1 MKNSHFWLAR
11 EREGGRFAQAPPF
24 STLGAQQLIVQLK
37 NHEKDGLKGMNNQ
50 VDVGCK
56 PVSRQAGKS
65 LYTTI
70 RELVEN
76 SLDAAESIGA
86 LPLIELTI
94 EEFTEAEF
102 NEHRGMDNRDVVD
115 AGLFTVHRTV
125 ADGKW

>member
-1 MKNSHFWLAR
+1 M
-11 EREGGRFAQAPPF
+11 
-24 STLGAQQLIVQLK
+24 I
-37 NHEKDGLKGMNNQ
+37 
-50 VDVGCK
+50 
-56 PVSRQAGKS
+56 RQAGKS

-86 LPLIELTI
+86 LPLVALTI

-115 AGLFTVHRTV
+115 AGLFKVRHKLCMVLCTGR
-125 ADGKW
+125 W

>member
-1 MKNSHFWLAR
+1 MWTKLY
-11 EREGGRFAQAPPF
+11 
-24 STLGAQQLIVQLK
+24 L
-37 NHEKDGLKGMNNQ
+37 
-50 VDVGCK
+50 
-56 PVSRQAGKS
+56 RQAGKS

-86 LPLIELTI
+86 LPLIALTI

-115 AGLFTVHRTV
+115 AGLFTVHITV
-125 ADGKW
+125 ADANGNGTLTTGCGW

>member
-1 MKNSHFWLAR
+1 MEITDLQRVLNLIWL
-11 EREGGRFAQAPPF
+11 
-24 STLGAQQLIVQLK
+24 
-37 NHEKDGLKGMNNQ
+37 
-50 VDVGCK
+50 
-56 PVSRQAGKS
+56 RQAGKS

-86 LPLIELTI
+86 LPEISLTI

-115 AGLFTVHRTV
+115 AGLFQVKCV
-125 ADGKW
+125 YYM

>member
-1 MKNSHFWLAR
+1 MLLA
-11 EREGGRFAQAPPF
+11 
-24 STLGAQQLIVQLK
+24 LLILTVTI
-37 NHEKDGLKGMNNQ
+37 
-50 VDVGCK
+50 
-56 PVSRQAGKS
+56 VSYTSCTIYRLIPLNTEALTGILIWQAGKS

-86 LPLIELTI
+86 LPLVALTI

-115 AGLFTVHRTV
+115 AGLFKVPSILFIL
-125 ADGKW
+125 